1 VDVRF
6 VSVLLSCFVAF
17 SGPLAA
23 DTVLLGDISYQ
34 PDDPITGLTDI
45 VLDDFTDLPDLG
57 CSSTYPACGGLDI
70 SGELDFM
77 YTDSSGSSQTALIPV
92 GSTGPGSTAIYEFD
106 PTQLTFDSAIL
117 TGTISPIS
125 FLLFDG
131 RTFDSTGSF
140 TSDTLTPD
148 IGFASISI
156 TGNETSAVPEPVYYS
171 SLLILMTLGAIFLR
185 RRSA

>member
-1 VDVRF
+1 VRF

-45 VLDDFTDLPDLG
+45 VLDNFTDLPDLG
-57 CSSTYPACGGLDI
+57 CSATYQACGGLDI

-77 YTDSSGSSQTALIPV
+77 YTDSLGNSQTALIPV

-106 PTQLTFDSAIL
+106 PTQITFDAAIL
-117 TGTISPIS
+117 TGTTSPAS
-125 FLLFDG
+125 FLVFDG
-131 RTFDSTGSF
+131 NTFDSAGTF
-140 TSDTLTPD
+140 TSDILTAD
-148 IGFASISI
+148 IGFANISV
-156 TGNETSAVPEPVYYS
+156 TGNEPSAVPEPTHYS
-171 SLLILMTLGAIFLR
+171 SVVVLMTLGAMLLR
-185 RRSA
+185 RRLV